1 MKTNFL
7 SIAVAMLMGVFSLAA
22 SGQQS
27 ALLKRYDMGD
37 GSTIHAMSDNGKWA
51 VAYGV
56 SEATSLYSYP
66 KYLDFTAQTM
76 FDILSEKEANSGIEC
91 FVNDVTDDGNICV
104 GCHDG
109 RPAYWNKQTK
119 AWTYLNLATGNIG
132 GRVEAVTP
140 DGKYAVGV
148 CTNGGYDEVPVMWDV
163 ETGAIVNLPNVPKCD
178 LSGGYQQM
186 VRFTGISADA
196 RYIVGCVSYSYPAD
210 VMYFYYDREEKK
222 WDAIAFDFTTFTNKF
237 TVRDESVRTL
247 DGICISPNGEWVAG
261 VVYSV
266 NDTRNPFRYHIPTK
280 KFENFNAP
288 EDTDKGC
295 VMVDNQGT
303 IYAATPAVNPSRSL
317 YIRHGGYWYGIDEVL
332 SQVYGIDFYKATGY
346 DATGLAVGISTDC
359 KTMAALAYISHE
371 NYQVTLPTTFAEACE
386 QVNLLGTY
394 APSIHDGAA
403 VQKISNLSITFARN
417 VEVLGSA
424 ASVVLKDD
432 AGNVVRSANK
442 VAVNN
447 TSARVL
453 NIGFRTT
460 TLEEGRTYTIE
471 IPAGVVCVEGDA
483 TKTNQAITLR
493 YKGWGDK
500 AIEMQTVSPAEGSTL
515 GHIDMTT
522 SPVIFTFNADVA
534 VKEGAK
540 ALLYCNDESTP
551 SEELNIVAGTTVESY
566 NMVMAYP
573 TASLNLYK
581 GNNYRIVIPAGA
593 LTDLAGY
600 AQSAEAAVNYVGSY
614 ERTIVSD
621 DTHVYIETF
630 ESGVTGM
637 MLYDGDRL
645 TPTAEMQAWNF
656 APGIPWIHAADDDYS
671 NPCATSHSM
680 YTPAG
685 KSDDW
690 MVTPRIYIPDA
701 KCTLT
706 FDAQSYRFTATDRL
720 LVYIYETPELINELS
735 APIVAKIQAD
745 ADLVV
750 NEVLDPGLLE
760 NTLADDWQSFSID
773 LKQYAGKQIY
783 VAFANQNTDG
793 SAIFVGN
800 VRISRSFDFQI
811 ALAGVPETVVA
822 QAQQAVR
829 GSLIVTNPTA
839 AYSSAYVALLDAEGN
854 VVDEVSAKSTI
865 SAQAPFEFAFAKPL
879 QLTIGEQCAF
889 SVKAILDNGASQQ
902 QLDYAIKNLAFK
914 PTKRVVL
921 EENTGMG
928 CQNCPLG
935 HLAIERLQQL
945 YADRFIPIA
954 YHTYTGDP
962 LESGMT
968 DYAQYFLGLTA
979 APTGRIQRGSIVSS
993 PMVSYTEGGTTDY
1006 TFTSKTADAWL
1017 DLVAKEFTTD
1027 AEADLDLTALY
1038 DKAEGKLYANLTLT
1052 PAINMMG
1059 EDLAVLCVVTE
1070 DGLAGYQ
1077 SNGFASATDADL
1089 GEWQKGG
1096 AMGKANVYP
1105 YEFNHVARALLPAN
1119 AYNGQ
1124 TGVFAA
1130 QLKAEQVYGKSLAF
1144 DLATDAPYVK
1154 EISNCALVCM
1164 LLDATTGAVVNV
1176 ATAHFNE
1183 APAGIAGVED
1193 AEGAGKALATPE
1205 GIVLAA
1211 HGAVATVHDA
1221 QGRLVGK
1228 VSVDGSTLIPTS
1240 TTGLFIVTFEAAS
1253 GAKHAVKVVR

>member
-1 MKTNFL
+1 MKTNLL
-7 SIAVAMLMGVFSLAA
+7 SIAA
-22 SGQQS
+22 
-27 ALLKRYDMGD
+27 ALLLGIFCVSASAQEKAVLQRYDMGD

-56 SEATSLYSYP
+56 SEANSLYSFP
-66 KYLDFTAQTM
+66 KYLDLTAHTM

-109 RPAYWNKQTK
+109 KPAYWNKQSKT
-119 AWTYLNLATGNIG
+119 WTYLNLASGNIG

-222 WDAIAFDFTTFTNKF
+222 WDAIAFDYTTFTNKF
-237 TVRDESVRTL
+237 TSRDESVRTL

-261 VVYSV
+261 VIYSV

-280 KFENFNAP
+280 KFENFNTP

-295 VMVDNQGT
+295 VTVDNNGT

-317 YIRHGGYWYGIDEVL
+317 YIRHNGYWYGIDEVL
-332 SQVYGIDFYKATGY
+332 KQVYGIDYYKATGY
-346 DATGLAVGISTDC
+346 AATGLAIGVSTDC
-359 KTMAALAYISHE
+359 KTMTALAYISHE

-386 QVNLLGTY
+386 QVNLLGSYT
-394 APSIHDGAA
+394 PSIHNGAA
-403 VQKISNLSITFARN
+403 IQKVSNLSITFTRDI
-417 VEVLGSA
+417 EVLGA
-424 ASVVLKDD
+424 ASTVVLKDD
-432 AGNVVRSANK
+432 AGKVVRSANK

-447 TSARVL
+447 SSARVL
-453 NIGFRTT
+453 TIGFRTT

-471 IPAGVVCVEGDA
+471 IPAGTVCVEGDA
-483 TKTNQAITLR
+483 AKTNQAITLQ
-493 YKGWGDK
+493 YVGWGDK
-500 AIEMQTVSPAEGSTL
+500 AIAMTEVSPAEGSTL
-515 GHIDMTT
+515 GHIDMTK
-522 SPVIFTFNADVA
+522 SPVIFTFNTDVA

-540 ALLYCNDESTP
+540 ALLYCNDEAEP
-551 SEELNIVAGTTVESY
+551 AEELNMLAGTTSESY
-566 NMVMAYP
+566 NMVMVYP

-581 GNNYRIVIPAGA
+581 GNNYRIVIPAGS

-600 AQSAEAAVNYVGSY
+600 AQNTEAAVNYVGSY

-656 APGIPWIHAADDDYS
+656 APGIPWIHAADDDLS

-680 YTPAG
+680 YSPAG
-685 KSDDW
+685 QSNDW
-690 MVTPRIYIPDA
+690 MMTPRIYIPDA

-706 FDAQSYRFTATDRL
+706 FDAQSYRLTATDRL
-720 LVYIYETPELINELS
+720 LVYIYETPEQINELS
-735 APIVAKIQAD
+735 AALVAKIQD
-745 ADLVV
+745 EADLVV

-760 NTLADDWQSFSID
+760 NTLAGDWQTFSID

-783 VAFANQNTDG
+783 VAFVNQNTNG

-800 VRISRSFDFQI
+800 VSISRSFDFQI

-822 QAQQAVR
+822 QTQQAVR
-829 GSLIVTNPTA
+829 GSLIVTKPSA
-839 AYSSAYVALLDAEGN
+839 VYSSAYVELLDAAGN
-854 VVDEVSAKSTI
+854 VIDAVSAKSTI
-865 SAQAPFEFAFAKPL
+865 SADSPFEFEFAKPL
-879 QLTIGEQCAF
+879 QLTIGQQCAF

-979 APTGRIQRGSIVSS
+979 APTGKIQRGSIVSS
-993 PMVSYTEGGTTDY
+993 PMVSYTEGGSTDY
-1006 TFTSKTADAWL
+1006 TFSSKTGDAWL
-1017 DLVAKEFTTD
+1017 DLVAKELTTD
-1027 AEADLDLTALY
+1027 AEADLDLAAYY
-1038 DKAEGKLYANLTLT
+1038 DKAAGKMYANLQLT
-1052 PAINMMG
+1052 PAIDMQG
-1059 EDLAVLCVVTE
+1059 DDLSVLCVVTE

-1077 SNGFASATDADL
+1077 SNGFASVTDSDL

-1096 AMGKANVYP
+1096 TMGKANVYP
-1105 YEFNHVARALLPAN
+1105 YTFNHVARALLPAN

-1124 TGVFAA
+1124 TGVFTA
-1130 QLKAEQVYGKSLAF
+1130 QLKAQQVYGKSLTF
-1144 DLATDAPYVK
+1144 DLATEAPYVK

-1164 LLDATTGAVVNV
+1164 LLDAETGAVVNV
-1176 ATAHFNE
+1176 ATAHFKE
-1183 APAGIAGVED
+1183 APAGIEGVELT
-1193 AEGAGKALATPE
+1193 EGVGKAAATSE
-1205 GIVLAA
+1205 GILLTARK
-1211 HGAVATVHDA
+1211 AVATVYDA
-1221 QGRLVGK
+1221 QGRLVGTTR
-1228 VSVDGSTLIPTS
+1228 VDGSALLPTS
-1240 TTGLFIVTFEAAS
+1240 AEGLFLVTFEAN
-1253 GAKHAVKVVR
+1253 GAKHTVKVVR